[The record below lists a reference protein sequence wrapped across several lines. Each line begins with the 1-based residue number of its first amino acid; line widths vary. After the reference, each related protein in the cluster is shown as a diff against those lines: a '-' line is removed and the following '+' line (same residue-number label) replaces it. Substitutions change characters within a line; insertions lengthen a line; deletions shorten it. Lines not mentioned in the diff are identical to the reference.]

1 MNPEMNREN
10 GENPQST
17 CPIKEQ
23 WNQEVDARS
32 KITALEFMTAAT
44 QILTILCLVKGNPA
58 WKGSLA
64 LLFVGAAASLFYKYD
79 QHGEKPYL
87 WVAIGAG
94 MVGLALLAW
103 FAIAG

>member
-1 MNPEMNREN
+1 MDEPKT
-10 GENPQST
+10 QSA
-17 CPIKEQ
+17 KHEWKKQ
-23 WNQEVDARS
+23 VDARS

-64 LLFVGAAASLFYKYD
+64 LLFVGAAASLFYKYE
-79 QHGEKPYL
+79 QHREKPYL
-87 WVAIGAG
+87 WGAIGAG